1 MYRLPDCQ
9 SQNDFFYT
17 VIANVSNKHAPAI
30 TTRFKNNDKP
40 WNTVSFK
47 HLITRRNR
55 AWKAGLTDTFKKLRN
70 LVNRTGRSLKY
81 QYYHDR
87 VERLK
92 NDKPHNWWRDVK
104 LLCGI
109 TTGDNNC
116 FTNLTEGK
124 MPIDPIMLPELINTF
139 LLSVTDQV
147 PPIDVSALDQIRQNL
162 DSVPDQFIV
171 SELSVFKALKHL
183 KLSKSVCDEFLSNRV
198 LKDLADVLAGPIY
211 SLINSSI
218 RQGVVPR
225 QWKVARISPVPKIY
239 PPVSI
244 ETNLRPISVT
254 SSVSK
259 VAESFLC
266 QFFNEH
272 FKSLVD
278 DNQYGCTS
286 NRSTTLASIK
296 LSDLFFKCS
305 DSPHKFI
312 RILFIDFS
320 KAFDLLDHN
329 ILMHKFLA
337 NDFPLHIIAW
347 SLSFLHERCHYVK
360 VGNATS
366 VCSYSHAGAP
376 QGTRCGPDVF
386 KLLINYLRFELPY
399 VKYVADTT
407 IVSVSD
413 DPTDSSLQS
422 ALDEL
427 REWCSRN
434 GKIINAKKN

>member
-1 MYRLPDCQ
+1 
-9 SQNDFFYT
+9 
-17 VIANVSNKHAPAI
+17 
-30 TTRFKNNDKP
+30 
-40 WNTVSFK
+40 
-47 HLITRRNR
+47 
-55 AWKAGLTDTFKKLRN
+55 
-70 LVNRTGRSLKY
+70 
-81 QYYHDR
+81 
-87 VERLK
+87 
-92 NDKPHNWWRDVK
+92 
-104 LLCGI
+104 
-109 TTGDNNC
+109 
-116 FTNLTEGK
+116 
-124 MPIDPIMLPELINTF
+124 
-139 LLSVTDQV
+139 
-147 PPIDVSALDQIRQNL
+147 
-162 DSVPDQFIV
+162 
-171 SELSVFKALKHL
+171 
-183 KLSKSVCDEFLSNRV
+183 V
-198 LKDLADVLAGPIY
+198 LKDLADVLAGPICF
-211 SLINSSI
+211 LINSSI

-244 ETNLRPISVT
+244 ETDLSPISVT

-286 NRSTTLASIK
+286 NRSTTLALIK

-337 NDFPLHIIAW
+337 NDLPLQ
-347 SLSFLHERCHYVK
+347 ERCQYVK

-376 QGTRCGPDVF
+376 QGTRCGPDDF
-386 KLLINYLRFELPY
+386 KLLINDLRFELPN
-399 VKYVADTT
+399 VKYVDVTT
-407 IVSVSD
+407 VVSVSD

-422 ALDEL
+422 VLDEL

-434 GKIINAKKN
+434 GMIINAKKN